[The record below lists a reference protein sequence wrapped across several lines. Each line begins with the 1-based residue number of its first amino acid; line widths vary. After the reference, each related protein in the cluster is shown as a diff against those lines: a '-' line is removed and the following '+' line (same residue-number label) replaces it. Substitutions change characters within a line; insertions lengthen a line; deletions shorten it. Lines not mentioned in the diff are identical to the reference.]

1 ERTVEVAVRFRGIP
15 GDFKV
20 LLCAVPLEQRR
31 VAKNAPT
38 VISRIRGE
46 ILRNGRRSNERSGDR
61 EQQDGQTKAHDRINF
76 SSRTGNGSTSV
87 STRSNDARKTGQA
100 RQRGSTSSLPA
111 RGRRRSRQSRT
122 CR

>member
-1 ERTVEVAVRFRGIP
+1 QLERRGLVGTDANRDVVQAQVERETEIIILAENRSERTVEVAVRFRGIP

-31 VAKNAPT
+31 VAKDAPT

-76 SSRTGNGSTSV
+76 SSRTGNGST
-87 STRSNDARKTGQA
+87 
-100 RQRGSTSSLPA
+100 
-111 RGRRRSRQSRT
+111 
-122 CR
+122 